1 MMMPGMMQQQV
12 HNPLDM
18 PFRFQFPQQVQD
30 QMDGQLVTRVA
41 LMDLYF
47 IDRSQG
53 TIDEVQRAQQL
64 NAEGNTKDCL
74 SILMSLYEKSK
85 VLIQEV
91 QGQQPV

>member
-1 MMMPGMMQQQV
+1 
-12 HNPLDM
+12 
-18 PFRFQFPQQVQD
+18 
-30 QMDGQLVTRVA
+30 
-41 LMDLYF
+41 MDLYF
-47 IDRSQG
+47 LDRSQS